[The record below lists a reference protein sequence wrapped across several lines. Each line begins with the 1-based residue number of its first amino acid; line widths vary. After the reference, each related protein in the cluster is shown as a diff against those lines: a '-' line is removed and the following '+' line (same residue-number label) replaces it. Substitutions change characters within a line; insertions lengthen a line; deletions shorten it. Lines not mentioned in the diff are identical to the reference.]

1 MQKIVAL
8 VPGYC
13 DWLLRTWQTLK
24 ATNRAFRRTITLRK
38 KERTLLFKW
47 FTVSPLKYQS
57 FQSNYKLTKVIMP
70 NLVAIS
76 LWSKFDVSL
85 NFAKNA
91 KTWYR
96 KTPSR
101 NVSGR
106 FKIDRR
112 ETCQGFFFNK
122 SLHFLLTLELT
133 SDVLDNDIPIKIGMY
148 TVKG

>member
-1 MQKIVAL
+1 M
-8 VPGYC
+8 
-13 DWLLRTWQTLK
+13 
-24 ATNRAFRRTITLRK
+24 
-38 KERTLLFKW
+38 
-47 FTVSPLKYQS
+47 
-57 FQSNYKLTKVIMP
+57 VIMP

-133 SDVLDNDIPIKIGMY
+133 SDWLDNDIPIKIEMY
-148 TVKG
+148 TIEGFSSSFSFILITDSDNLKAISLKEKKTTTVFPLFFRFATHN

>member
-1 MQKIVAL
+1 M
-8 VPGYC
+8 
-13 DWLLRTWQTLK
+13 
-24 ATNRAFRRTITLRK
+24 
-38 KERTLLFKW
+38 
-47 FTVSPLKYQS
+47 
-57 FQSNYKLTKVIMP
+57 VIMP

-91 KTWYR
+91 KTLYR

-133 SDVLDNDIPIKIGMY
+133 SDWLDNDIPIKIEMY
-148 TVKG
+148 TIEGFSSSFSFILITDSDNLKAISLKEKKQQPFFRYFFALQRIISFLLNFVTPVNTDLCIWNFVNI